1 MPVSFRSARGD
12 PIGSGREVV
21 IARPLVVLQSFP
33 VPRATTNPYIVML
46 YRALQAEPGVEVW
59 TFSFRRALTGRYD
72 VFHAHWPEVLVSGH
86 SPVKALVRQC
96 LFLAVLGRLWLRR
109 TPVVRTV
116 HNLRLPTGISR
127 RETWLLR
134 LTERLTTVRIRLNE
148 TTELPP
154 DQTAATILHG
164 HYRDWFA
171 AHPLPPSAPGRVA
184 FFGLIRRYKGVDIL
198 IDAFREAAGT
208 MPELTLRVAG
218 QPSSDDLADQLRS
231 AAHGEERIS
240 LAFQF
245 LTDQELADEVGRA
258 ELVVLPYR
266 EMHNS
271 GGALTALSLARPV
284 LVPDNENNRRLGEE
298 VGPGWVHLFDGRL
311 TGAHIVRTVTE
322 LRDRPPVAPPDL
334 SAREWTHAGSEL
346 RAVYLAAVQ
355 DRRRPH

>member
-1 MPVSFRSARGD
+1 
-12 PIGSGREVV
+12 
-21 IARPLVVLQSFP
+21 LVVLQSFP

-46 YRALQAEPGVEVW
+46 YRALQAEPEVQVW

-86 SPVKALVRQC
+86 SPLKAFLRQC
-96 LFLAVLGRLWLRR
+96 LFLAVLARLWLRR

-127 RETWLLR
+127 REKWLLR
-134 LTERLTTVRIRLNE
+134 LTERLTTLRIRLNE

-154 DQTAATILHG
+154 DQPVATILHG

-171 AHPLPPSAPGRVA
+171 AYALPSSAPGRVT
-184 FFGLIRRYKGVDIL
+184 FFGLIRRYKGVDTL
-198 IDAFREAAGT
+198 IDAFRETTAT

-218 QPSSDDLADQLRS
+218 QPSTDELADQLRS
-231 AAHGEERIS
+231 AADGDERIS
-240 LAFQF
+240 LAFEF

-271 GGALTALSLARPV
+271 GGALTALSLGRPV
-284 LVPDNENNRRLGEE
+284 LVPDNDNNRRLGEE
-298 VGPGWVHLFDGRL
+298 VGPGWVHRFDGAL
-311 TGAHIVRTVTE
+311 TGEHIVRTVTE
-322 LRDRPPVAPPDL
+322 LRDHPAVAPPDL
-334 SAREWTHAGSEL
+334 SAREWTHAGSEH
-346 RAVYLAAVQ
+346 RTVYLAAVQ
-355 DRRRPH
+355 GRRHPH